1 MLSIDGQEVR
11 YDLSERYPGA
21 LGDLGG
27 GPRLVLRDDEQGEQA
42 RATLQAADNATGHVE
57 IEGGT
62 GVLWPEVP
70 VGLRGL
76 LPEQPLWGGAT
87 IIPMEVD
94 ELPPPDPVLL
104 ALIIAGSTELAVRF
118 VQAEEPLPGWDGT
131 MIGSTGGLEL
141 TQSARMHD
149 GKLMLDQL
157 GWRHNLG
164 VGTATE
170 QHLSA
175 KLLLAALEGDEVVIE
190 IGGDE
195 GEVGRAWL
203 ALNDH
208 SSDEEDIANLRT
220 HVSFLEYACEVQAW
234 LGVPL
239 FPPARVSKEDTT
251 ELGRA
256 LGMIRQPQATGT
268 WTDIQLSTDT
278 NHPVADEGEVEVV
291 IFQPVLAKF
300 FGVEQYIGMEA
311 LHFDSVT
318 VHRDGHSTVLRPGN
332 NNAVTTELL
341 HPDKMS
347 VEAAR
352 QGSSGGAAGCCSSR
366 PAPTRTPTAAPTA
379 ASRRRGPGDGYA
391 ASARRAR
398 CRRWRSLLVQD
409 GQASASRRWATKGL
423 PHSEQ
428 IPIEAVFQP
437 TIMLPSSFGA
447 RKV

>member
-1 MLSIDGQEVR
+1 V
-11 YDLSERYPGA
+11 
-21 LGDLGG
+21 
-27 GPRLVLRDDEQGEQA
+27 
-42 RATLQAADNATGHVE
+42 TLQAAANATGPVE

-87 IIPMEVD
+87 LFPHEV
-94 ELPPPDPVLL
+94 EEIPPPDPVLL

-141 TQSARMHD
+141 TQSARMDD
-149 GKLMLDQL
+149 GKITLDQL

-170 QHLSA
+170 QYLSA
-175 KLLLAALEGDEVVIE
+175 KLLLAALEGEEVVIQ

-195 GEVGRAWL
+195 GEVGRASL
-203 ALNDH
+203 ALDDE
-208 SSDEEDIANLRT
+208 SSDQEGIADLRT

-239 FPPARVSKEDTT
+239 FPPARPSKEDIE

-256 LGMIRQPQATGT
+256 LGMIRQPQAMGT
-268 WTDIQLSTDT
+268 WTDIQLTTATDY
-278 NHPVADEGEVEVV
+278 PAADAGEAEVV
-291 IFQPVLAKF
+291 IFQPAWAKF

-318 VHRDGHSTVLRPGN
+318 IHRDGQNTVLRPGKN
-332 NNAVTTELL
+332 NTVATELV
-341 HPDKMS
+341 HPEKMS

-352 QGSSGGAAGCCSSR
+352 QGSA
-366 PAPTRTPTAAPTA
+366 
-379 ASRRRGPGDGYA
+379 RRGGRVLFKPVGADPDSDGGTDSDA
-391 ASARRAR
+391 
-398 CRRWRSLLVQD
+398 
-409 GQASASRRWATKGL
+409 
-423 PHSEQ
+423 HS
-428 IPIEAVFQP
+428 
-437 TIMLPSSFGA
+437 G
-447 RKV
+447 